1 MKIEILEKPNL
12 KKVKMNVDDVIDDK
26 LLKYPMIADLFSK
39 TSFNIVCGKMGQG
52 KTTLITNL
60 VKTVFKRC
68 FEHILLFMPAGSR
81 RSIENDIFGKNLPTE
96 DIYDTLS
103 EENLDEA
110 IEKIEENAENEE
122 NTLIIIDDFQ
132 SALKMP
138 EIQARLQKI
147 VTRMRHMRTTIFIL
161 QQNYQKLPKFLRE
174 LVTNVITFNIGK
186 SQLNKLFD
194 ETVQIDANK
203 FQALVDLA
211 FVNKNDWIAINVNG
225 NRNIYRGFDRIVFD
239 ESEMK

>member
-1 MKIEILEKPNL
+1 MRIQILEKPNL
-12 KKVKMNVDDVIDDK
+12 KKVKMNVDSVIDDK

-39 TSFNIVCGKMGQG
+39 TSFNVICGKMGQG

-68 FEHILLFMPAGSR
+68 FEHIILFMPAGSR
-81 RSIENDIFGKNLPTE
+81 RSIENDIYGKNIPAD

-103 EENLDEA
+103 DDTLDEA
-110 IEKIEENAENEE
+110 ISKIEENAENEE

-132 SALKMP
+132 AALKMP

-161 QQNYQKLPKFLRE
+161 QQNFQKLPKFLRE

-186 SQLNKLFD
+186 SQLNKLFE
-194 ETVQIDANK
+194 ETVQLDADK

-211 FVNKNDWIAINVNG
+211 FKEKNDWIAINVNG
-225 NRNIYRGFDRIVFD
+225 NRNVYRGFDRIVFD
-239 ESEMK
+239 DEK

>member
-1 MKIEILEKPNL
+1 MRIQILEKPNL
-12 KKVKMNVDDVIDDK
+12 KKVKMNVDEVIDEK
-26 LLKYPMIADLFSK
+26 MLKYPMVADLFSH
-39 TSFNIVCGKMGQG
+39 TSFNIVVGKMGSG
-52 KTTLITNL
+52 KTTLVTNL

-68 FEHILLFMPAGSR
+68 FEHILLFMPSGSR
-81 RSIENDIFGKNLPTE
+81 RSIENDIFGKNLPTD

-103 EENLDEA
+103 EETLDEA
-110 IEKIEENAENEE
+110 IDKIEDSAENEE

-132 SALKMP
+132 QSLKQP

-161 QQNYQKLPKFLRE
+161 QQNFQKLPKFLRE
-174 LVTNVITFNIGK
+174 LVTNVITFNVGK
-186 SQLNKLFD
+186 SQLNKLFE

-203 FQALVDLA
+203 FQSLVDLA

>member
-1 MKIEILEKPNL
+1 MRIQILEKPNL
-12 KKVKMNVDDVIDDK
+12 KKVKMNVDSVIDDK

-39 TSFNIVCGKMGQG
+39 TSFNVICGKMGQG

-60 VKTVFKRC
+60 VKTVFKKC
-68 FEHILLFMPAGSR
+68 FEHIILFMPAGSR
-81 RSIENDIFGKNLPTE
+81 RSIENDIYGKNIPAD

-103 EENLDEA
+103 DDTLDEA
-110 IEKIEENAENEE
+110 IGKIEENAENEE

-132 SALKMP
+132 AALKMP

-161 QQNYQKLPKFLRE
+161 QQNFQKLPKFLRE

-186 SQLNKLFD
+186 SQLNKLFE
-194 ETVQIDANK
+194 ETVQLDADK

-211 FVNKNDWIAINVNG
+211 FKEKNDWIAINVNG
-225 NRNIYRGFDRIVFD
+225 NRNVYRGFDRIVFD
-239 ESEMK
+239 DEK

>member
-1 MKIEILEKPNL
+1 MRIQILEKPNL
-12 KKVKMNVDDVIDDK
+12 KKVKMLVDNVIDDK
-26 LLKYPMIADLFSK
+26 MLKYPMVADLFSK
-39 TSFNIVCGKMGQG
+39 TSFNVICGKMGQG

-60 VKTVFKRC
+60 VKTVFKKC
-68 FEHILLFMPAGSR
+68 FEHIILFMPAGSR
-81 RSIENDIFGKNLPTE
+81 RSIENDIYGKNIPAD

-103 EENLDEA
+103 DDTLDEA
-110 IEKIEENAENEE
+110 IGKIEENAENEE

-132 SALKMP
+132 AALKMP

-161 QQNYQKLPKFLRE
+161 QQNFQKLPKFLRE

-186 SQLNKLFD
+186 SQLNKLFE
-194 ETVQIDANK
+194 ETVQLDADK

-211 FVNKNDWIAINVNG
+211 FKEKNDWIAINVNG
-225 NRNIYRGFDRIVFD
+225 NRNVYRGFDRIVFD
-239 ESEMK
+239 DEK

>member
-52 KTTLITNL
+52 KTSLVTNL

>member
-1 MKIEILEKPNL
+1 MRIQILEKPNL
-12 KKVKMNVDDVIDDK
+12 KKVKMNVDSVIDDK
-26 LLKYPMIADLFSK
+26 LLKYPMVADLFSK
-39 TSFNIVCGKMGQG
+39 TSFNIICGKMGQG

-68 FEHILLFMPAGSR
+68 FEHIILFMPAGSR
-81 RSIENDIFGKNLPTE
+81 RSIENDIYGKNIPSS

-103 EENLDEA
+103 DETLDEA
-110 IEKIEENAENEE
+110 IDKIEENAENEE

-132 SALKMP
+132 AALKMP

-161 QQNYQKLPKFLRE
+161 QQNFQKLPKFLRE

-186 SQLNKLFD
+186 SQLNKLFE
-194 ETVQIDANK
+194 ETVQLDADK

-211 FVNKNDWIAINVNG
+211 FKEKNDWIAINVNG
-225 NRNIYRGFDRIVFD
+225 NRNVYRGFDRIVFD
-239 ESEMK
+239 ESEQK

>member
-52 KTTLITNL
+52 KTSLVTNL

-203 FQALVDLA
+203 FQSLVDLA
-211 FVNKNDWIAINVNG
+211 FKEKNDWIAINVNG